1 MLLPDTRR
9 RAENWLRPVKDSQCP
24 IVVSVTSFLMENEAI
39 INYFYWQPEQNIYH
53 VGCLLAVVGGR
64 RGGGGG
70 MTHDRGWPWFSLLNM
85 YHHVGGAGTTPSLSD
100 SG

>member
-1 MLLPDTRR
+1 MAGPGERFSMSHCYD
-9 RAENWLRPVKDSQCP
+9 
-24 IVVSVTSFLMENEAI
+24 VTSFLMENEAI

-64 RGGGGG
+64 RGGG